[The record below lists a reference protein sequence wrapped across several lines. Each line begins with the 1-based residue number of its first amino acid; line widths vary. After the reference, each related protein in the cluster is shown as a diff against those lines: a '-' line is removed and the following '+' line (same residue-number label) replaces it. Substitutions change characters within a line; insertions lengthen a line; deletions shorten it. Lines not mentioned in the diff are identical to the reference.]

1 MKDTSKKEVTKS
13 KGFAKARRREIIS
26 GYLFVLPNFVGFFI
40 FMMIPIVMG
49 FIISLT
55 NYDGFT
61 KMDFVGLKNYIAM
74 FKDDYFIVSVKNNF
88 LYTLV
93 TVPVTL
99 VLSTLLAVALNT
111 GIKGSSLFKTMYFF
125 PYITSMVAIGI
136 IWTLLF
142 NPTVGPINN
151 VLRAIGIANPPKW
164 LLSTKSALWAVMIVA
179 IWKGVGYYMVMILAG
194 LQGIPKQ
201 LYEAA
206 EVDGAGPVRKFFSI
220 TLPLLSPTTF
230 MVTILSIISSF
241 QVFDLIQIMTEGGP
255 GRATNVLVYRI
266 YQEGFQYMHYGYA
279 SAMANFLFAFILV
292 VTLIQFR
299 GQKKWVTYM

>member
-206 EVDGAGPVRKFFSI
+206 EVDGVNIKKTARPVRPANNIFFFFK
-220 TLPLLSPTTF
+220 LLIP
-230 MVTILSIISSF
+230 
-241 QVFDLIQIMTEGGP
+241 
-255 GRATNVLVYRI
+255 
-266 YQEGFQYMHYGYA
+266 
-279 SAMANFLFAFILV
+279 FL
-292 VTLIQFR
+292 
-299 GQKKWVTYM
+299 

>member
-1 MKDTSKKEVTKS
+1 MKNTSKTETTKS

-26 GYLFVLPNFVGFFI
+26 GYLFVLPNFIGFFI

-49 FIISLT
+49 FVISFT

-61 KMDFVGLKNYIAM
+61 KMDFVGLKNYIDM

-99 VLSTLLAVALNT
+99 ILSTLLAVALNT
-111 GIKGSSLFKTMYFF
+111 GIKGSNLFKTMYFF
-125 PYITSMVAIGI
+125 PYITSMVAVGI

-142 NPTVGPINN
+142 NPNVGPINN

-279 SAMANFLFAFILV
+279 SAMAYFLFAVILV